1 MSEFSYSTGD
11 IESESNTSDNE
22 VRVEVRDTIKFL
34 ALRARILRTCRD
46 SKRVQRAAFEIEN
59 QSRPEMLFYEAQERE
74 SEHTLPMVRD
84 TCT

>member
-1 MSEFSYSTGD
+1 MCSTA
-11 IESESNTSDNE
+11 SDNE

-34 ALRARILRTCRD
+34 ALRARTLRTCRD
-46 SKRVQRAAFEIEN
+46 SKRAQRVAFEIEN